1 MPSRSPAPL
10 TAVRSPAPRHVWQEA
25 VAADPMAMA
34 DHTPAWADA
43 VIGTGRWADASRAYL
58 LDDGTHVV
66 LPLYRHRRA
75 PAWLA
80 SPPYG
85 WGFGGLTGARAQD
98 AEVVTAVL
106 DDLAGLTAL
115 RLRVRPNPVAGAV
128 WSSLPMPGR
137 AVRLESRAHVLDLRR
152 GAEAILATMKKETR
166 RHIRRV
172 EALDLEVELGSGPGL
187 IAEYQHLRRLSVIRW
202 AEHTQ
207 EPLWLALRREKLME
221 PPARTDALAKALP
234 EDFRVRVARI
244 DGHPVAANVVV
255 LGRNAHATRSAMDR
269 ERLGSLGVM
278 PYLDWLAIQEAC
290 ATGCEWFHLG
300 ETGGSTAL
308 AAYKEA
314 LGAVAYDY
322 PELRFETVPLTPADK
337 AARRLVRRT
346 LGMIGAP

>member
-1 MPSRSPAPL
+1 MPTPSPLVAA
-10 TAVRSPAPRHVWQEA
+10 TSPAPRALWRAA
-25 VAADPMAMA
+25 VSADPMALA
-34 DHTPAWADA
+34 DHTPAWAAA
-43 VIGTGRWADASRAYL
+43 VLGTGRWADASRAYL

-66 LPLYRHRRA
+66 LPLYRHRRT

-85 WGFGGLTGARAQD
+85 WGFGGLTGPRAQD
-98 AEVVTAVL
+98 PQVVAAVL
-106 DDLAGLTAL
+106 DDLGGMTAL
-115 RLRVRPNPVAGAV
+115 RLRVRPNPLAGAV
-128 WSSLPMPGR
+128 WSALPTPRR
-137 AVRLESRAHVLDLRR
+137 AVRLQSRAHVLDLRR
-152 GAEAILATMKKETR
+152 GPEAILAGMKKETR

-172 EALDLEVELGSGPGL
+172 EALDLEIEVGSGPGL
-187 IAEYQHLRRLSVIRW
+187 LAEYQHLRRLSVIRW

-207 EPLWLALRREKLME
+207 EPLWLALRREKVSE
-221 PPARTDALAKALP
+221 PPARTDALATALP
-234 EDFRVRVARI
+234 DQFRVRVARI
-244 DGHPVAANVVV
+244 EGHPVAANVVV

-278 PYLDWLAIQEAC
+278 PYLDWLAIQEAY
-290 ATGCEWFHLG
+290 AAGCEWFHLG